1 MKQLQL
7 REKEIFETLKK
18 IRMDNFVLIGGYAV
32 NAYTLPRFSVDCDIV
47 IKDRKELEKI
57 EKSLFELGYNKN
69 PNHSTLWG
77 IFKPQT
83 ETGRSKLRS
92 IGLSSSNKEKNY
104 SDEVP
109 YSGNFERYEKD
120 LEQNFKVSVDILI
133 GEVLDR
139 ETKAKF
145 SADWVFNNSALR
157 NLQGKTISEQLEV
170 KIVNLD
176 ALFTMKLISCRQ
188 TDIRDIF
195 LLINS
200 VKDKKWIKRE
210 VSERCNLKDRLSKA
224 LSKINSKQFKDELQG
239 VFGMVDDKL
248 FERNKKL
255 ILELEK

>member
-1 MKQLQL
+1 MEQLQL

-18 IRMDNFVLIGGYAV
+18 IKKANFVVIGGYAV

-57 EKSLFELGYNKN
+57 EESLLELGY
-69 PNHSTLWG
+69 
-77 IFKPQT
+77 
-83 ETGRSKLRS
+83 R
-92 IGLSSSNKEKNY
+92 KEKNY

-109 YSGNFERYEKD
+109 YDGKFERFEKE
-120 LEQNFKVSVDILI
+120 LGKNFKVSMDILI

-139 ETKAKF
+139 DTKAKF
-145 SADWVFNNSALR
+145 YADWVFNNSSLR
-157 NLQGKTISEQLEV
+157 NLQGKTISEQLKL
-170 KIVNLD
+170 KIVNAD

-200 VKDKKWIKRE
+200 VKDKKWIKKE
-210 VSERCNLKDRLSKA
+210 VSERYDLKDRLSTA
-224 LSKINSKQFKDELQG
+224 LNKINSKQFKDELQG
-239 VFGMVDDKL
+239 VFGMVDDKI

-255 ILELEK
+255 ISELEK